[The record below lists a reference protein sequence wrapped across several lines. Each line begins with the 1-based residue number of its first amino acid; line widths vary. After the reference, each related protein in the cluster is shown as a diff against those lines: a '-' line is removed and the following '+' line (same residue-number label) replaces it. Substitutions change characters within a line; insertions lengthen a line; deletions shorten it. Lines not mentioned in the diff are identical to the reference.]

1 MAKKKRKAS
10 RKRKS
15 SRKNASAALTRK
27 ALSLIDQAAALMKVG
42 VIAGAKQGAKTKVI
56 AKKKAYSLA
65 DAAIRQLNRAVLK
78 GGKAIR
84 KGIKRI

>member
-10 RKRKS
+10 RKS
-15 SRKNASAALTRK
+15 SRSSAALTQQ
-27 ALSLIDQAAALMKVG
+27 ALKLIDKAAALMKTG

-56 AKKKAYSLA
+56 AKKKAYTLA

-78 GGKAIR
+78 GGKVIR
-84 KGIKRI
+84 KGIKKL

>member
-10 RKRKS
+10 RKS
-15 SRKNASAALTRK
+15 SRKNRSIALTQK
-27 ALSLIDQAAALMKVG
+27 ALKLIDQAAALMKVG

-65 DAAIRQLNRAVLK
+65 DIAIKQLNRAVLK
-78 GGKAIR
+78 GGKVIR
-84 KGIKRI
+84 KGIKKL